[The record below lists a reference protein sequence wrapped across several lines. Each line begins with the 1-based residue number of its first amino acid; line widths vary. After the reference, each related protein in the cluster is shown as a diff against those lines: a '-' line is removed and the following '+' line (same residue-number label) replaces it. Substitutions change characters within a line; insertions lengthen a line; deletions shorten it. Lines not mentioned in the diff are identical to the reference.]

1 MRSMSGMLTCI
12 LTTTL
17 FHSRGSEARAPSVAV
32 WLERG
37 HRPTPARQSAQ
48 LPLRLSSFRRQT
60 GPGGAQAR
68 AKHAGAAARSAAP
81 GTATGLLGRRLPLS
95 GPRRQQPGV
104 EPGPP
109 PRSCPEGG
117 ARTAAAAFCG
127 RVTSRTLRHAAPPG
141 ASPRAARAFPS
152 ARGRRYFQRSRVI
165 GLGVVFSG

>member
-1 MRSMSGMLTCI
+1 MSGMLTCI
-12 LTTTL
+12 LTTTV
-17 FHSRGSEARAPSVAV
+17 SQQRVRSSGAQRGSLVGEGAPAGSGSSVRPAAAPAVKLQETDQAWRRA
-32 WLERG
+32 
-37 HRPTPARQSAQ
+37 
-48 LPLRLSSFRRQT
+48 
-60 GPGGAQAR
+60 AR

-81 GTATGLLGRRLPLS
+81 GPAAGLLGRRLPLS
-95 GPRRQQPGV
+95 GPRRRQPGI

-109 PRSCPEGG
+109 PRSCSEGG